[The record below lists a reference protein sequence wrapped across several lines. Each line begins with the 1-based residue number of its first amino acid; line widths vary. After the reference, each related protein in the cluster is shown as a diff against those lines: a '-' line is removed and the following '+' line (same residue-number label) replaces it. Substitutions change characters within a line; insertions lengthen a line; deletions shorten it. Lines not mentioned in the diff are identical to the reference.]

1 MGRRGNLTIMF
12 MLLLMCAIW
21 IGEFVLAAEL
31 DSSEKVIV
39 VGAVREPGTYR
50 MKRPMTVLDILAIA
64 GGVTEAADLKRVA
77 IVSAD
82 GKDLKEIDLT
92 KHNIKLS
99 PGYTIFVRKKQLQFD
114 DAHEIPEP
122 EKLTEMRLTEELNLS
137 GETLAELVGENPRL
151 SGLREITAKVYE
163 LLDFEW
169 DSDKIG
175 SILEFYYDNLKTQGW
190 RVMLR
195 KIVENKATLNLIL
208 QKDGSRKGLF
218 IVQLTPKELTLIKLI
233 GKFNLS
239 ALDEL
244 RSALQAKWQLDTLR
258 PFQRASKFR
267 LPEVGVRTWEI
278 PSDLSKIRV
287 EKELEEYRRRLEAE
301 IQKTKAEVAKAEV
314 EAYIHQGVEYER
326 EGNYVEAL
334 AQYQKILHEFPD
346 ASDWYIIRSIYGLA
360 YNYELLGNLN
370 GAKKRYEELID
381 RVGGRSYFV
390 PAAEAALKRI
400 ADGEPAQPVSNEEAR
415 ILLAQAE
422 SSIYNDYDYRKAI
435 RDYQTLIDK
444 YPSTIYAASA
454 QLMMGMC
461 YGWLFEPQKQ
471 IQTFQKAAENYPNA
485 SVHYYLAS
493 AYQRQGRF
501 KEALEQYK
509 ALLQNY
515 PDTYYWQR
523 LLAEY
528 NIAQCLGNL
537 QRFDEAIEQYDKFL
551 AQYGEATEFKEL
563 VASARIA
570 FEKLKRGVN
579 LPFLGVGLRRL
590 GDRVVVTRVI
600 SGSAAEMSGIQKGD
614 AILAIDEDAVASPQ
628 SVVEAIVRKQ
638 IGDAVRVTILR
649 KGEKFELQAVL
660 GKMRR

>member
-99 PGYTIFVRKKQLQFD
+99 PGYTIFVRQKQLQFD

-122 EKLTEMRLTEELNLS
+122 EKLTEMKLTEELNLS

-233 GKFNLS
+233 GKFNLG

-600 SGSAAEMSGIQKGD
+600 SGSAAEMSGIQK
-614 AILAIDEDAVASPQ
+614 AMPSSLLMKTLSPRPK
-628 SVVEAIVRKQ
+628 A
-638 IGDAVRVTILR
+638 L
-649 KGEKFELQAVL
+649 
-660 GKMRR
+660 